1 MINYDAGEITD
12 LLPAF
17 MKYDSDVQA
26 ISYAL
31 KRGKEKMLAFSERM
45 KLLVNIDGLPEELVD
60 LLAIELNSH
69 YYDQALPLDQKRS
82 IVKSTIGWYMQAGT
96 VAAVEDMLQIV
107 FGNGRTEEWYNFSD
121 GEGKPGTFDAFA
133 DTVLTQESM
142 EQLGIVLKRVKKA
155 SAHLRRLQIEKQF
168 CGQLEFGCIYVSQ
181 VKNRFYC
188 MHEEVREYNM
198 QMVFTSTFA
207 QKITNRM
214 EMISDVNDEVWAY
227 GTDPE
232 RKAVIK

>member
-1 MINYDAGEITD
+1 MINYDAGEIID

-121 GEGKPGTFDAFA
+121 GEGKPGTFDVFTDVA
-133 DTVLTQESM
+133 LTPELMQR
-142 EQLGIVLKRVKKA
+142 LGIVLKRIKKE
-155 SAHLRRLQIEKQF
+155 SAHLRKFRIERDV
-168 CGQLEFGCIYVSQ
+168 CGALEFGSVYRSRLR
-181 VKNRFYC
+181 NTFYSAN
-188 MHEEVREYNM
+188 EEVSSYSSDLLFAS
-198 QMVFTSTFA
+198 VFI
-207 QKITNRM
+207 QRIKNYM
-214 EMISDVNDEVWAY
+214 EGGV
-227 GTDPE
+227 
-232 RKAVIK
+232 